1 MSPGPPLKQ
10 VVERTDTRSGRTFDL
25 IVQGLIVLS
34 LIGFAVE
41 TLPDLPGWMRSV
53 LAVSEAVIVVLF
65 TVEYLLRTLVA
76 DRKLGFVFSFFGLV
90 DLLAILPFY
99 LATGLDLRS
108 LRALRLIRL
117 FRVLKIARY
126 SAALARLHRAF
137 SGAREELVL
146 FLSASLIILYVA
158 AVGIYYFESAAQPEE
173 FASVFHSMWWAL
185 ATLTTVGYGDVYPI
199 TAGGRIFTGLV
210 LLIGLGVVA
219 VPAGILASS
228 LSEARREAVEAV
240 GHDVSQPDLMED
252 LEAD

>member
-1 MSPGPPLKQ
+1 MSAGQSLKQ
-10 VVERTDTRSGRTFDL
+10 VVERTDTRSGRAFDIL
-25 IVQGLIVLS
+25 VQGLIVVS

-41 TLPDLPGWMRSV
+41 TLPDLPDWLPPF
-53 LAVSEAVIVVLF
+53 LAVSEAIIVVLF
-65 TVEYLLRTLVA
+65 TAEYLLRLLVA
-76 DRKLGFVFSFFGLV
+76 DRKLGFAFSFFGMV

-117 FRVLKIARY
+117 FRILKIARY

-137 SGAREELVL
+137 SVAREELVL
-146 FLSASLIILYVA
+146 FLSASFIILYMA
-158 AVGIYYFESAAQPEE
+158 AVGIYYFENAAQPEE

-228 LSEARREAVEAV
+228 LSEARREAVESI
-240 GHDVSQPDLMED
+240 SQPGLTES
-252 LEAD
+252 LERD